1 MQASHKLDTPIKHA
15 SLEVHKAF
23 CQTYRGAEFYKP
35 QYCGFG
41 SIHPDCD
48 GTEAIE
54 KYTDLTPS
62 FYILGPKPICSNTVN
77 IKKAHICNQM
87 WLLAPMKYNIDEPII
102 PLVTKKQIKDLQE
115 LVTLVMPGFIKSK
128 TSDLGRYFGI
138 YKDNLLVAVCGERIK
153 MDEYTE
159 ISSVVTHPNYTRR
172 GYSKQL
178 MKHTTDLVFKEG
190 KIPFLHVDEI
200 NTKANNLYSKLG
212 FTTRKK
218 LEFWLVTE
226 D

>member
-1 MQASHKLDTPIKHA
+1 MLASHKLDTPIKYA

-23 CQTYRGAEFYKP
+23 CQTDERGVFYKP

-41 SIHPDCD
+41 SIQEGFD

-54 KYTDLTPS
+54 KYTLLTSS
-62 FYILGPKPICSNTVN
+62 FYILGPKPICSNTIK
-77 IKKAHICNQM
+77 IKKAHVCNQM
-87 WLLAPMKYNIDEPII
+87 WLLTPMEFFIEEPII
-102 PLVTKKQIKDLQE
+102 PLVTEAQIKDLHE

-128 TSDLGRYFGI
+128 TTDLGRYYGI
-138 YKDNLLVAVCGERIK
+138 YKDHLLIAVCGERIK
-153 MDEYTE
+153 MDGYTE

-178 MKHTTDLVFKEG
+178 MKYTTDMVFKEK

-200 NTKANNLYSKLG
+200 NTKANKLYSKLG

-218 LEFWLVTE
+218 LEFWMVTK